1 MNKLL
6 VFIKGANDSYANLA
20 SNVLGVY
27 SNVSEKVV
35 VKFKAQDGGGLTD
48 VVTLTTTAGKENEM
62 VEKIAINI
70 TSSRAGKLVI
80 ADSVGQT
87 GLEPSNIIDVYSISL
102 NEGSTKVT
110 EDLTAASSLTAADSG
125 KVFMLNL
132 AGGFTTTLPASTSI
146 TAGWNCRFIVKATN
160 SAPYVITENTA
171 VDTDILFTNAIERTL
186 TGNAQSMLYTAG
198 HTTAEFR
205 AGPAIKGDSCTVFF
219 DGTNFYIDASVKN
232 NGAMVTS

>member
-1 MNKLL
+1 MDKLL

-27 SNVSEKVV
+27 SNAAGKVV

-80 ADSVGQT
+80 ADSVNQT
-87 GLEPSNIIDVYSISL
+87 GLESSNIGVYTISL
-102 NEGSTKVT
+102 NEGSTKTT

-125 KVFMLNL
+125 KVFMLSL

-146 TAGWNCRFIVKATN
+146 TAGWNCKFIVKTANT
-160 SAPYVITENTA
+160 SPYVITENTS
-171 VDTDILFTNAIERTL
+171 VDTDILHTNVIERTL
-186 TGNAQSMLYTAG
+186 TGNAQAMLHAAA
-198 HTTAEFR
+198 HTTSEFR
-205 AGPAIKGDSCTVFF
+205 AGTATKGDSCTVFF
-219 DGTNFYIDASVKN
+219 DGTNFYIDGSVKN
-232 NGAMVTS
+232 GGAIVAN